1 MDRNPEWA
9 DFSSSG
15 GNCQNYVS
23 QCLLAG
29 GIPVDPYGDAVW
41 TYGSGEYQ
49 RSTSWAGVI
58 SFLRYARNNT
68 GFGLVS
74 LPDAPYYSGQPGD
87 LIQMGTEESWHH
99 VVIIRDVVTDEA
111 GNPIDYLIN
120 SNTNDMSSYPAS
132 LYGYPVFS
140 LTRVIGWN
148 YG

>member
-1 MDRNPEWA
+1 
-9 DFSSSG
+9 
-15 GNCQNYVS
+15 
-23 QCLLAG
+23 
-29 GIPVDPYGDAVW
+29 
-41 TYGSGEYQ
+41 
-49 RSTSWAGVI
+49 
-58 SFLRYARNNT
+58 
-68 GFGLVS
+68 
-74 LPDAPYYSGQPGD
+74 
-87 LIQMGTEESWHH
+87 